1 MSQVNVLQLK
11 KTLAEIDYPT
21 SKHDLVKCAE
31 LTGVDEKILRQL
43 KRLPEHQYETL
54 ENVRQAIDEME

>member
-1 MSQVNVLQLK
+1 MSQVNLLQLK

-43 KRLPEHQYETL
+43 KRLPDHQYETP
-54 ENVRQAIDEME
+54 ENVRQAIEEIE